1 MKISSNAKSPKRGQT
16 RRRVVPLW
24 RSRKVR
30 GTWIALLVVLAAGGG
45 WRMWQSGWVPGAID
59 KAKWKMIALAS
70 DLGFKVDE
78 ILVIGRRETAQ
89 KDLLAAVRL
98 ARGAPILAFDLQAAR
113 KRIEALPW
121 IKTASVERML
131 PDTVLLNIEE
141 RQPLA
146 LWQHKGAFALIDYD
160 GEVILKTG
168 LERYS
173 DLIVVVG
180 RDAPG
185 QAAELLKTLAAEPE
199 LMDQVKAAVR
209 IGGRRWNLRL
219 KNDIDVRLPEEDT
232 AKAWARLAEYEKTHR
247 VLERDVQILDLRI
260 PDRLI
265 VRKVRK
271 PVKNLSGKRQQT

>member
-1 MKISSNAKSPKRGQT
+1 MKISRNAKSPKRGQP

-24 RSRKVR
+24 RNRKVR
-30 GTWIALLVVLAAGGG
+30 GTLIALLVVLAAGGG
-45 WRMWQSGWVPGAID
+45 WRMWQSGWGPGAID
-59 KAKWKMIALAS
+59 KAKWKMIALSS

-78 ILVIGRRETAQ
+78 IFVIGRRETAQ

-146 LWQHKGAFALIDYD
+146 LWQHKGAFALIDSD

-168 LERYS
+168 LERFS

>member
-1 MKISSNAKSPKRGQT
+1 
-16 RRRVVPLW
+16 
-24 RSRKVR
+24 
-30 GTWIALLVVLAAGGG
+30 
-45 WRMWQSGWVPGAID
+45 MWQSGWVPGAID

-89 KDLLAAVRL
+89 KDLLAALRL

>member
-1 MKISSNAKSPKRGQT
+1 MKISRNAKSPKRGQT

-30 GTWIALLVVLAAGGG
+30 GTLIALLVVLAAGGS
-45 WRMWQSGWVPGAID
+45 WRIWQSGWVPGAID

-89 KDLLAAVRL
+89 KDLLAALRL

-146 LWQHKGAFALIDYD
+146 LWQHKGAFALIDSD

-168 LERYS
+168 LERFS

-185 QAAELLKTLAAEPE
+185 QAAELLKTLATESE